1 MYTKILIAAVMLTY
15 FIGFG
20 FGVYGVIV
28 DINQLSAFLTY
39 IGVPTSTAIAF
50 YAWKAKCENVIK
62 IRKGL
67 NKEALKLQQQLA
79 RLPPEQLQAYQEIKM
94 DVDTILQELE
104 VS

>member
-15 FIGFG
+15 FLGFA
-20 FGVYGVIV
+20 FGIYGVIV

-50 YAWKAKCENVIK
+50 YAWKAKSENVVK

-79 RLPPEQLQAYQEIKM
+79 RLPPERLQAYQEIKM
-94 DVDTILQELE
+94 DVDAILQELE
-104 VS
+104 V